1 MTSRSDASRAKA
13 ALVEQV
19 QERLAA
25 EASKTRADQARYFTE
40 AFLRRVPAEEIA
52 NESPDTVAPL
62 VAGIMKF
69 AGTRPPGGSKIRVF
83 NPDPRRDGWF
93 SSHTIIEMV
102 NPDSPFLVDT
112 ANLVLS
118 ELGLGVHII
127 VHPVIH
133 AKRDRR
139 GRLLGFFP
147 SADDKGEPESIMHL
161 QVDKQTD
168 PERLRLIEHRL
179 DIALQHVSQAVDDWA
194 SMRDRLTDTAERLG
208 EWAPQVDAA
217 DLDECGK
224 FLTWLRDDHFIL
236 LGARD
241 YVVDRSEGNFNL
253 DLVEGSGLGI
263 LRERKRT
270 IRSRPIATL
279 SDGALGERS
288 APLIITKTRARSTVH
303 RGGYMDYIGVLKFD
317 PEGRIVGE
325 RRFIGLFTSNAYFR
339 RASDTPLVRLKVR
352 QVLKRSELRKGSYA
366 RKSLVHILET
376 LPRDDLFQASVD
388 EIEETA
394 LAVLALMERQRVRL
408 LVRRERF
415 NRFYSCLV
423 FIPRDHFSTENR
435 NRIQDILFR
444 AFQGEQLDYTVQ
456 ISESRLA
463 RLQVLIRPKPGASPD
478 PDLGVLEQRIIE
490 AVRSWHDGLR
500 DILVQ
505 KFGEERGLAWAAE
518 IGHAFPAAYIEDVSP
533 WVASFDVERIA
544 ELGDEEDLKMSL
556 YRPRGRETDIIRFK
570 LFKRGKP
577 IPLSQ
582 VLPILENL
590 GLEVI
595 NERPYQLAMTDEST
609 VWVQDYDMVYAGA
622 SALDLDRV
630 RDSFTEAFLNTWRG
644 VTRSDGFNRLILGCG
659 LHWREVKILRAYCK
673 YLQQTGIPFSLAY
686 MAVTLSKHPL
696 LARLL
701 VEYFEALFEPER
713 GRESDYQR
721 DLASRRL
728 ARDFDGLKGGG
739 TSATGDPV
747 LVELVQAVIDQRR
760 NGDRPAQIAAIE
772 QAFLRGL
779 NGVASLDE
787 DRILHVFYQVMR
799 ATLRTN
805 FYQRGSDGNPREHLS
820 FKLDSSR
827 VPDLPAPRPYREIW
841 VYSTRVE
848 GIHLRMGPIARG
860 GLRWSDRKADFRTE
874 VLGLMKA
881 QNVKNTMI
889 VPVGAKG
896 GFVPMQLP
904 EGGGREAIMEE
915 GTACYKIFINGLL
928 DVTDNLHEEKVIPPV
943 DLVRRDGDDPY
954 LVVAA
959 DKGTATFSDTA
970 NGIAEERGFWMGD
983 AFASGGSVG
992 YDHKGMGITAKG
1004 AWEGV
1009 KRHFRELGT
1018 DIQREPF
1025 TVVGIGDMSG
1035 DVFGNGMLLSR
1046 QIRLRAAFNHLHIFL
1061 DPDPDEAESYRE
1073 RKRLFDLP
1081 RSGWDDYD
1089 PDLIS
1094 KGGGIF
1100 SRQDKSIA
1108 LSKPVRDWLGVED
1121 KQLTPNELI
1130 RILLQSE
1137 FDLLWNGGI
1146 GTYVKASRESH
1157 SDVGDLA
1164 NNAVRVNGGDLRCR
1178 VIGEGGNLGV
1188 TQLGRVEYSRA
1199 GGRINTDFIDNS
1211 AGVDCSDHE
1220 VNIKLLLDQALR
1232 ADKLR
1237 MKARN
1242 RLLADMTDE
1251 VEALVLRSNYLQTQ
1265 ALSLM
1270 ERLSASRIGAKQ
1282 RFIDIL
1288 EDEGLLDRALEFLP
1302 DDVEL
1307 VERRNRGEGLY
1318 RPELAVLLSY
1328 SKIRLYQQLLDSNV
1342 PEDPFLSAEL
1352 ARYFPEP
1359 LRERFPELIEA
1370 HRLRREIVA
1379 TQVTNSLVNRMGISF
1394 VVRMREDT
1402 GASPDKLA
1410 RAYTVA
1416 RELLDARD
1424 FWDRVEALDNKVS
1437 ADLQI
1442 DAMLVMWHLLRQVT
1456 RWLANLP
1463 GHELEIRPTIDRLRP
1478 GLDAIQKGLFSS
1490 LDASERDVIL
1500 ATEQRYVE
1508 AGFPKRLARRIA
1520 LLPLVFP
1527 LLDVVETA
1535 AESGLELKQVAA
1547 VYAGLGDSLGLK
1559 WLRSEVENL
1568 RVQGQWH
1575 AQARGNLRDELYAH
1589 HRELV
1594 DAAIRSCGIEGDPVV
1609 CWIGKNAEDVRRVTD
1624 MMEDMRNLERVDYAT
1639 ASVAVR
1645 SLGQLVSTATD

>member
-1 MTSRSDASRAKA
+1 MQ
-13 ALVEQV
+13 EV
-19 QERLAA
+19 QDQLAA
-25 EASKTRADQARYFTE
+25 EASKTRADQARYFAE

-52 NESPDTVAPL
+52 GESPDSVTPL

-69 AGTRPPGGSKIRVF
+69 AGTRPPGTSKIRVF
-83 NPDPRRDGWF
+83 NPDPKRDGWS

-102 NPDSPFLVDT
+102 NPDRPFLVDT

-118 ELGLGVHII
+118 ELGLGVHSI

-133 AKRDRR
+133 VQRDRR
-139 GRLLGFFP
+139 GRVVGFFP
-147 SADDKGEPESIMHL
+147 TADDKGEPESIMHL

-179 DIALQHVSQAVDDWA
+179 EVALRHVSQAVEDWA
-194 SMRDRLTDTAERLG
+194 AMRDRLTDSVEKLG
-208 EWAPQVDAA
+208 DWAPKTDAA
-217 DLDECGK
+217 DLEESEA

-241 YVVDRSEGNFNL
+241 YVVDRSDGKFNL
-253 DLVEGSGLGI
+253 DLVKGSGLGI
-263 LRERKRT
+263 LRETDRT

-288 APLIITKTRARSTVH
+288 APLIITKTRSRSTVH
-303 RGGYMDYIGVLKFD
+303 RGGYMDYIGILKFD
-317 PEGRIVGE
+317 EDGQIVGE

-352 QVLKRSELRKGSYA
+352 QVLKRSELREGSYA

-435 NRIQDILFR
+435 TRIQDILFR
-444 AFQGEQLDYTVQ
+444 AFHGDQLDYTVQ

-463 RLQVLIRPKPGASPD
+463 RLQVLIRPKPGANPD

-505 KFGEERGLAWAAE
+505 KFGEERGLAWSAD
-518 IGHAFPAAYIEDVSP
+518 IGQAFPAAYIEDVTP

-544 ELGDEEDLKMSL
+544 ELGDEQDLKMSL
-556 YRPRGRETDIIRFK
+556 YRPRARETDLIRFK

-595 NERPYQLAMTDEST
+595 NERPYQLNMADEST

-622 SALDLDRV
+622 SGLDLDRV

-644 VTRSDGFNRLILGCG
+644 VTRGDGFNRLILGCG

-701 VEYFEALFEPER
+701 VEYFESLFAPER
-713 GRESDYQR
+713 GEESEYQR

-728 ARDFDGLKGGG
+728 ARDFDGLRG
-739 TSATGDPV
+739 TVAEGSGDTV
-747 LVELVQAVIDQRR
+747 LHELVQAVIDQRR
-760 NGDRPAQIAAIE
+760 DGDRSAQIDAIE

-805 FYQRGSDGNPREHLS
+805 FYQRGLDGHPCDHLS
-820 FKLDSSR
+820 FKLDSGR

-904 EGGGREAIMEE
+904 EGEGREAIMDE
-915 GTACYKIFINGLL
+915 GIACYKIFINGLL
-928 DVTDNLHEEKVIPPV
+928 DVTDNLDEDKIIPPRDV
-943 DLVRRDGDDPY
+943 VRRDGDDPY

-970 NGIAEERGFWMGD
+970 NGIAQERDFWMGD

-1046 QIRLRAAFNHLHIFL
+1046 HIRLKAAFNHLHIFL
-1061 DPDPDEAESYRE
+1061 DPDPDEAASYRE
-1073 RKRLFDLP
+1073 RKRLFELP

-1089 PDLIS
+1089 AALIS
-1094 KGGGIF
+1094 KGGGVF

-1108 LSKPVRDWLGVED
+1108 LSKPVRDWLGVDE
-1121 KQLTPNELI
+1121 QELAPNDLI
-1130 RILLQSE
+1130 RALLRSE
-1137 FDLLWNGGI
+1137 VDLLWNGGI
-1146 GTYVKASRESH
+1146 GTYVKAVRESD

-1164 NNAVRVNGGDLRCR
+1164 NNPVRVNGGDLRCL

-1188 TQLGRVEYSRA
+1188 TQLGRVEFARA
-1199 GGRINTDFIDNS
+1199 GGRVNTDFIDNS

-1232 ADKLR
+1232 ADKLG

-1265 ALSLM
+1265 ALSMM

-1282 RFIDIL
+1282 RFIAVL
-1288 EDEGLLDRALEFLP
+1288 EDEGLLDRTLEYLP
-1302 DDVEL
+1302 DDDEL

-1318 RPELAVLLSY
+1318 RPELAVMLSY
-1328 SKIRLYQQLLDSNV
+1328 SKIRLYQQLLASDV

-1359 LRERFPELIEA
+1359 LRKRFPDLIEA

-1402 GASPDKLA
+1402 GATADKLA

-1416 RELLDARD
+1416 RELLEARD

-1442 DAMLVMWHLLRQVT
+1442 DAMLGMWHQLRQVT

-1463 GHELEIRPTIDRLRP
+1463 GHELEIQPTIDRLRP
-1478 GLDAIQKGLFSS
+1478 GLDTIQKGLAAS
-1490 LDASERDVIL
+1490 LDAAEREAVQ
-1500 ATEQRYVE
+1500 ATEQRYVD

-1535 AESGLELKQVAA
+1535 AESDLDLKQVAA
-1547 VYAGLGDSLGLK
+1547 VYAGLGDCLGLK

-1594 DAAIRSCGIEGDPVV
+1594 DAAIRSCGIEGDPVS
-1609 CWIGKNAEDVRRVTD
+1609 CWIGQNAEDVRRVTD

-1645 SLGQLVSTATD
+1645 SLGQLVSAAAG

>member
-1 MTSRSDASRAKA
+1 MTSRSDASQAKA

-19 QERLAA
+19 QERVAA
-25 EASKTRADQARYFTE
+25 GASTSRADQARYFAG
-40 AFLRRVPAEEIA
+40 AFLRRVPATEIRD
-52 NESPDTVAPL
+52 ESPDTVASL
-62 VAGIMKF
+62 VAGVMKF
-69 AGTRPPGGSKIRVF
+69 AGMRPPGASTVRAF
-83 NPDPRRDGWF
+83 NPDPDRDGWS
-93 SSHTIIEMV
+93 SSHTIVEMV
-102 NPDSPFLVDT
+102 NPDRPFLVDT

-118 ELGLGVHII
+118 ELDLGVHII

-133 AKRDRR
+133 ARRDKR
-139 GRLLGFFP
+139 GRLLEWHP
-147 SADDKGEPESIMHL
+147 TADGKGEPESIMHL
-161 QVDKQTD
+161 QVDRQTD

-179 DIALQHVSQAVDDWA
+179 EVALQHVALAVEDWKA
-194 SMRDRLTDTAERLG
+194 MRERLTETVESLPG
-208 EWAPQVDAA
+208 WAAHA
-217 DLDECGK
+217 DPSDLEECQA
-224 FLTWLRDDHFIL
+224 FLSWLRDDHFIL

-241 YVVDRSEGNFNL
+241 YVVDRGDDHFNL
-253 DLVEGSGLGI
+253 DLVDGSGLGM
-263 LRERKRT
+263 LRETDRT

-279 SDGALGERS
+279 SDGALGERTT
-288 APLIITKTRARSTVH
+288 PLIITKTRARSTVH
-303 RGGYMDYIGVLKFD
+303 RGGYMDYIGVLRFD
-317 PEGRIVGE
+317 DKGRISGE

-339 RASDTPLVRLKVR
+339 RAADTPLVRLKAD
-352 QVLKRSELRKGSYA
+352 QVLERSELREGSYA

-388 EIEETA
+388 EIEEMA

-415 NRFYSCLV
+415 HRFYSCLV
-423 FIPRDHFSTENR
+423 YIPRDDFSTENR
-435 NRIQDILFR
+435 KRIQDILFR

-463 RLQVLIRPKPGASPD
+463 RLQLLIRPKPGARPE
-478 PDLGVLEQRIIE
+478 PDLKALEQRIVE
-490 AVRSWHDGLR
+490 AVRSWHHSLR

-505 KFGEERGLAWAAE
+505 KFGEERGLDWAAD
-518 IGHAFPAAYIEDVSP
+518 IGRAFPAAYVEDVSP

-544 ELGDEEDLKMSL
+544 ELGDEQDLKMSL

-570 LFKRGKP
+570 LFKRGRP

-590 GLEVI
+590 GLEVM
-595 NERPYQLAMTDEST
+595 NERPYQLAMADEST

-622 SALDLDRV
+622 SALELDRV
-630 RDSFTEAFLNTWRG
+630 RDAFTEAFLNTWRG
-644 VTRSDGFNRLILGCG
+644 VTRGDGFNRLILGCG

-686 MAVTLSKHPL
+686 MAATLSRHPL
-696 LARLL
+696 LGRLL
-701 VEYFEALFEPER
+701 VEYFEALFSPER
-713 GRESDYQR
+713 DGESEYHR
-721 DLASRRL
+721 DLAARRL
-728 ARDFDGLKGGG
+728 ARDFDSMNG
-739 TSATGDPV
+739 TAGQASDDAV
-747 LVELVQAVIDQRR
+747 MQELVQAVIDQRR
-760 NGDRPAQIAAIE
+760 DGDRAAQTKAVEA
-772 QAFLRGL
+772 AFLRGL
-779 NGVASLDE
+779 NGVTSLDE
-787 DRILHVFYQVMR
+787 DRILHVFYAVIR

-805 FYQRGSDGNPREHLS
+805 FYQRGLDGNPCEHLS

-904 EGGGREAIMEE
+904 EAGGREAVMEE

-928 DVTDNLHEEKVIPPV
+928 DVTDNLDEEEVIPPK

-970 NGIAEERGFWMGD
+970 NAIAEERGFWMGD

-1046 QIRLRAAFNHLHIFL
+1046 QIRLKAAFNHLHIFL
-1061 DPDPDEAESYRE
+1061 DPDPDEATSFKE
-1073 RKRLFDLP
+1073 RKRLFELP
-1081 RSGWDDYD
+1081 RSGWNDYNT
-1089 PDLIS
+1089 DLIS
-1094 KGGGIF
+1094 AGGGVF
-1100 SRQDKSIA
+1100 SRQDKSIE
-1108 LSKPVRDWLGVED
+1108 LSKPVREWLGIED
-1121 KQLTPNELI
+1121 EQLAPNDLI
-1130 RILLQSE
+1130 RALLKSDV
-1137 FDLLWNGGI
+1137 DLLWNGGI
-1146 GTYVKASRESH
+1146 GTYVKSSRESN

-1164 NNAVRVNGGDLRCR
+1164 NNPVRVNGADLRCR

-1188 TQLGRVEYSRA
+1188 TQLGRVEYARA
-1199 GGRINTDFIDNS
+1199 GGHINTDFIDNS

-1220 VNIKLLLDQALR
+1220 VNIKLLLDQAMS
-1232 ADKLR
+1232 ADLLGLE
-1237 MKARN
+1237 ARN
-1242 RLLADMTDE
+1242 KLLAEMTDE

-1265 ALSLM
+1265 SLSMM
-1270 ERLSASRIGAKQ
+1270 ERLSPTRIGAKQ
-1282 RFIDIL
+1282 RFLDIL
-1288 EDEGLLDRALEFLP
+1288 EDEGLLDRELEYLP
-1302 DDVEL
+1302 DDDEL

-1318 RPELAVLLSY
+1318 RPELSVMLSY
-1328 SKIRLYQQLLDSNV
+1328 SKIRLYQQLLDSDV

-1402 GASPDKLA
+1402 GAGANKLA

-1416 RELLDARD
+1416 RELLDARE
-1424 FWDRVEALDNKVS
+1424 FWDRVEALDNTVS

-1442 DAMLVMWHLLRQVT
+1442 DAMLVLWHQLRQVT

-1463 GHELEIRPTIDRLRP
+1463 GHELEIEPMIERLRP
-1478 GLDAIQKGLFSS
+1478 GLDAIQKDLYGS
-1490 LDASERDVIL
+1490 LDAAERDGVQG
-1500 ATEQRYVE
+1500 TEQRYLD

-1520 LLPLVFP
+1520 LLPFVFP

-1535 AESGLELKQVAA
+1535 AESGLDIKQVAG
-1547 VYAGLGDSLGLK
+1547 VYAGLGKCLGLK
-1559 WLRSEVENL
+1559 WLRAEVESL

-1594 DAAIRSCGIEGDPVV
+1594 DAAIRSCGIEGDPVA
-1609 CWIGKNAEDVRRVTD
+1609 CWIGKHAEDVRRVTD
-1624 MMEDMRNLERVDYAT
+1624 MMEDIRNLEQLDYAT

-1645 SLGQLVSTATD
+1645 SLGQLVSATT